1 MKKIIGMAIMLFIST
16 LAFSQ
21 TESKRDIHMEPG
33 SRNIA
38 VDSHTS
44 YVVNENH
51 SKMHH
56 YNWKHKPA
64 YVRRRKT
71 MGKSCNTVAY
81 RH

>member
-21 TESKRDIHMEPG
+21 TESKRDINTPPG

-38 VDSHTS
+38 RDNNS

-51 SKMHH
+51 NRTTHYGWRHRSAYMH
-56 YNWKHKPA
+56 
-64 YVRRRKT
+64 RRKK
-71 MGKSCNTVAY
+71 MGKSCNTIAY

>member
-1 MKKIIGMAIMLFIST
+1 MKKIIGMAIMLFFST

-21 TESKRDIHMEPG
+21 TESKRDISTPPG

-38 VDSHTS
+38 ADHS

-51 SKMHH
+51 SKTIHYGWRHRSAYMH
-56 YNWKHKPA
+56 
-64 YVRRRKT
+64 RRKK

-81 RH
+81 KR

>member
-21 TESKRDIHMEPG
+21 TESKRDISTPPS

-38 VDSHTS
+38 LDRG

-51 SKMHH
+51 SKTTHYGWRHRLAYMH
-56 YNWKHKPA
+56 
-64 YVRRRKT
+64 RRKK

-81 RH
+81 KH